1 MEVVETTCLLFQKTS
16 QRFYYFG
23 EIEKTILLFW
33 VGRDYEFT
41 ENGGVVIWNPD
52 TAITFLYRK
61 CFDFS
66 GCSGNHLPTGRSDS
80 SDTNC
85 SSYSKPDPVFATPFD
100 NCADV
105 SGLG

>member
-1 MEVVETTCLLFQKTS
+1 MMGVEATSLLFQKTS

-23 EIEKTILLFW
+23 QNEKTILLFG
-33 VGRDYEFT
+33 VGRDYDFT
-41 ENGGVVIWNPD
+41 ENGGVGIWNPD

-61 CFDFS
+61 RFDFS
-66 GCSGNHLPTGRSDS
+66 GCRGNYPPTGRSDS
-80 SDTNC
+80 PDTNC
-85 SSYSKPDPVFATPFD
+85 SSYSKPDPVFAAPFD